1 MIEGLAVYS
10 IRTHTYCTHVV
21 IMTRPDFTEKN
32 VIVAGGLPLASACLL
47 ISVTFNTVLFLLI
60 THYFP
65 PPPSELVNTMFVWL
79 PIFHALTQN
88 KLSNPT
94 KSLHCLPL
102 CELMSITSRKKGGK
116 KRERNKKRGGLE
128 WGRRIRNMSLGFL
141 LLQGEVIWMAV
152 TLNTLFEH
160 VSVMNM

>member
-10 IRTHTYCTHVV
+10 IRTHTYCTH
-21 IMTRPDFTEKN
+21 

-60 THYFP
+60 THYF

-128 WGRRIRNMSLGFL
+128 
-141 LLQGEVIWMAV
+141 
-152 TLNTLFEH
+152 
-160 VSVMNM
+160 